1 MRTAIR
7 LVFLALLAF
16 ACLAARQ
23 KTGAQETTVSVKRI
37 WDRADHNAFTD
48 LIRFKGRLYCTFRE
62 GSAHVHGLDGKIRV
76 IVSNDG
82 ENWQSVALLAED
94 QVDLRDPK
102 LSKTPDGRLMV
113 SMGGSFYRDKKLL
126 KREPRVSFSNKE
138 GSAFSSPAPIVLAK
152 DIRTNYDW
160 LWRVTWHEGVG
171 YGVVYQTVEPEWQV
185 RLVST
190 RDGTHYDHVATLGVK
205 GKPGETTLRFM
216 PDGRMV
222 ALMRRE
228 GDDRSGFFGTSAPP
242 YESWSWSR
250 LKIRLGGPNFVCL
263 ADGRFLAGTRGGYE
277 NRNYCTS
284 LFWLT
289 TGGDVV
295 PILTLPSGGDTS
307 YPGFVLDDDKLLVS
321 YYSSH
326 EDKTAIYLA
335 TIRLDTLLDRAQ

>member
-16 ACLAARQ
+16 ASLAA
-23 KTGAQETTVSVKRI
+23 AQEAVVSIERI
-37 WDRADHNAFTD
+37 WDQADHNAFTD

-62 GSAHVHGLDGKIRV
+62 GSAHVHGLDGKIRI

-82 ENWQSVALLAED
+82 QNWESVALLAED
-94 QVDLRDPK
+94 KVDLRDPK
-102 LSKTPDGRLMV
+102 LSETPDGRLMV

-126 KREPRVSFSNKE
+126 KREPRVSFSDRE
-138 GSAFSSPAPIVLAK
+138 GNAFSSPAPVILHG
-152 DIRTNYDW
+152 DIRTSYDW

-185 RLVST
+185 QLVST
-190 RDGTHYDHVATLGVK
+190 KDGLHYDHVATLGVK

-228 GDDRSGFFGTSAPP
+228 GDDRSGFFGISAPP
-242 YESWSWSR
+242 YTDWSWSS
-250 LKIRLGGPNFVCL
+250 LKIRLGGPNFICL
-263 ADGRFLAGTRGGYE
+263 PDGRFLAGTRAGHE
-277 NRNYCTS
+277 NRNYHTS
-284 LFWLT
+284 LVWLT
-289 TGGDVV
+289 LEGDVV
-295 PILTLPSGGDTS
+295 PILRLPSSGDTS
-307 YPGFVLDDDKLLVS
+307 YPGLVLDDDKLLVS

-326 EDKTAIYLA
+326 ENKTAIYLA
-335 TIRLDTLLDRAQ
+335 TIRPDALTNRGRE